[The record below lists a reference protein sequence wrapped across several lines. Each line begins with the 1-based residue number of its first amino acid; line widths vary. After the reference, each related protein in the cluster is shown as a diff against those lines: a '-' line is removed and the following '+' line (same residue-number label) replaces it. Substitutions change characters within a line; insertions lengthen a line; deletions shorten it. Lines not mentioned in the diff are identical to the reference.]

1 MLDGDRMCPWSS
13 MWGLLL
19 LLENVTMSLLWD
31 FSNEWCII
39 LGPTYKQNSGYK
51 ESIYVLQL
59 AVVLLLLMK
68 LVF

>member
-1 MLDGDRMCPWSS
+1 MLDGDGTCPWLS

-19 LLENVTMSLLWD
+19 LLENMTTSSLWD
-31 FSNEWCII
+31 FSNKWCII
-39 LGPTYKQNSGYK
+39 LGPTHKQNSGYK

-59 AVVLLLLMK
+59 TVVLLLLTK